1 MRGTVPDSVNIPFE
15 GAFSAEG
22 QLLPSPSVHV
32 LNTHRLQVKAIV
44 GSREECS
51 VEVSFHHHL
60 QLPHSSSSF
69 IFIIYLFIFNLQCQ
83 YYDLCLLVF

>member
-60 QLPHSSSSF
+60 QLPHHLHHLF
-69 IFIIYLFIFNLQCQ
+69 LLFIYLFLTCSASIMTCV
-83 YYDLCLLVF
+83 C